1 MGLLKKLKNTL
12 SDVGQ
17 TAAALT
23 GKATSGIAKTVDK
36 AGNAVGNTLQKVGD
50 ATGVSGAV
58 EHIGNVTG
66 IKSGAK
72 GLYDAWRAGAGIL
85 PQEQEQPLTSPS
97 EQQQQE
103 AAKESSAVNEGMTQ
117 AADTAA
123 QEAQANAVSNA
134 SAGINKSRAGMLGS
148 QAASQTGSNIQGLYN
163 AAKQQTNTTTND
175 YLQKMKQADALDTQA
190 KYMQDASNWATLHG
204 VMSGIGN
211 GLQMGAQGGFS
222 LPSDESIKESPED
235 GIDEEEL
242 TKAIKQFKDL
252 YKQVQ
257 ELKGNK

>member
-1 MGLLKKLKNTL
+1 MGWLKNKIKK
-12 SDVGQ
+12 SAQGFSEWVGDK
-17 TAAALT
+17 TKNAAETIDAY
-23 GKATSGIAKTVDK
+23 
-36 AGNAVGNTLQKVGD
+36 GNAVGEKLQKMGND
-50 ATGVSGAV
+50 SGLSKYV

-66 IKSGAK
+66 IKAGARD
-72 GLYDAWRAGAGIL
+72 LYDAWRKGAGIL
-85 PQEQEQPLTSPS
+85 PEEQAVSNVPS

-103 AAKESSAVNEGMTQ
+103 AAKESSAVNEGMSQ

-211 GLQMGAQGGFS
+211 GLQMGAQGGIG

>member
-1 MGLLKKLKNTL
+1 MSWIRDKIKKNAEGF
-12 SDVGQ
+12 SEWVGE
-17 TAAALT
+17 
-23 GKATSGIAKTVDK
+23 KTSGVADK
-36 AGNAVGNTLQKVGD
+36 IDEIGNKVGEKLQKIGD
-50 ATGVSGAV
+50 DSGLSEYV

-66 IKSGAK
+66 IKAGARD
-72 GLYDAWRAGAGIL
+72 LYDAWKRGAGL
-85 PQEQEQPLTSPS
+85 TPEEQDTSKAPS

-103 AAKESSAVNEGMTQ
+103 AAKESAAINEGMSQ
-117 AADTAA
+117 ATDTAT

-148 QAASQTGSNIQGLYN
+148 QAAAQTGSNIQSLYN

-190 KYMQDASNWATLHG
+190 KYMQEASNWATLHS

-257 ELKGNK
+257 VLKGE